1 VSALDSLF
9 AQAACDAAF
18 WAEITI
24 QAAIETGSWIAGL
37 PVGQGTVSGTG
48 TLLYCPG
55 YREIVAFN
63 EIFHPARFSGPVSG
77 ADVNAIWTWTFE
89 IVGPGSVRNDYTAQ
103 LILIRP
109 SLALARALSFP
120 ILSPHFSAAGEIL
133 FSGEDA
139 SAGVVK
145 VTLARPKSAKE
156 VRPLPKLA

>member
-1 VSALDSLF
+1 MSALDSLF

-18 WAEITI
+18 WAEITV

-63 EIFHPARFSGPVSG
+63 EIFRPARFNGPISG
-77 ADVNAIWTWTFE
+77 ADVNAIWTWDFE
-89 IVGPGSVRNDYTAQ
+89 IVAPGSVRNDYAVQ
-103 LILIRP
+103 LTLARP
-109 SLALARALSFP
+109 SLALARVLSFP
-120 ILSPHFSAAGEIL
+120 IVSHRCSTAGEIL

-139 SAGVVK
+139 SAGVVN
-145 VTLARPKSAKE
+145 VTLGRLKSAKE